1 MNLNEAG
8 QKNRKMKYRM
18 SMRIISNAALTAF
31 DSKIVA
37 EMAAHFEA
45 LNARVPLSPIADR
58 EHYAKAVAALNQLL
72 DAGAGEDDHPLAGL
86 VDTVGALIENY
97 EEISLREKV
106 EPVAVLR
113 LLMDQHHLS
122 QSDLPEVGTQGVVSE
137 ILRGKRVLNLRQI
150 KALSSRFS
158 VPPSVFL

>member
-1 MNLNEAG
+1 MEAL
-8 QKNRKMKYRM
+8 
-18 SMRIISNAALTAF
+18 I
-31 DSKIVA
+31 DSKTVA
-37 EMAAHFEA
+37 EMASHFEA

-58 EHYAKAVAALNQLL
+58 DHYAKAVAALNQLL

-97 EEISLREKV
+97 EEIHHLREKV

-113 LLMDQHHLS
+113 LLMEQHHLS

-137 ILRGKRVLNLRQI
+137 ILRGKRDLNLRQI
-150 KALSSRFS
+150 KALAARFS